1 MRRTPPLDR
10 QPLLEITESVA
21 LANEQDNLQ
30 ELHKLPGM
38 GFGVALDDFGTGYSS
53 LGYLQRFPIDVLKL
67 DQSFM
72 RDLGVNNADAAV
84 ARATLEL
91 ANSLSIRV
99 MAGGVGN
106 ETQLRWLR
114 VENCQLIQGFLLSE
128 PLDASA
134 CEQLF
139 LHQTNPA
146 YAVTETLN

>member
-1 MRRTPPLDR
+1 MRGTTPLDR

-72 RDLGVNNADAAV
+72 RDLGVNDADAAV

-91 ANSLSIRV
+91 ANSLSIQV

-106 ETQLRWLR
+106 ET
-114 VENCQLIQGFLLSE
+114 
-128 PLDASA
+128 
-134 CEQLF
+134 
-139 LHQTNPA
+139 
-146 YAVTETLN
+146 